1 MTILRPY
8 QQDACRM
15 IVDHFQRFNDPA
27 LVVLPTG
34 AGKTQVFCAIANF
47 LLGNAPKAQV
57 FVLAHRQTLV
67 EQAENRLRQTLSV
80 PVGVW
85 CGALGRHERRQVTVA
100 TVQSTDAFEAVHLTD
115 VALVIIDEAHNIPVD
130 DEGRYRTF
138 LSKLPAS
145 CKVLGVTATPFR
157 LNGGLI
163 HGDDRLFPRITFR
176 VTMDELISG
185 GYLVRPRLLGAPP
198 ECLIDLT
205 GIRIVAGDYNQG
217 QLDEAVA
224 DDGLLRSQIVDALP
238 RLEGRRHV
246 VWFCTNIDH
255 ADRLAALIGDEA
267 VAIHSRMGTTEREA
281 ALAGFA
287 NGTYRHICNVSVLTE
302 GWDFPAVDAIVLL
315 RPTASAALYVQA
327 VGRGLRPAPGKTD
340 CLVLDYAQVV
350 ATLGF
355 VNDPVVKTQKR
366 GDGTGEPP
374 AKVCPNC
381 KEYVRLVDRACPEC
395 GYQFPEPERYF
406 NAPAAGEILGDRSAP
421 VTKQVTKTTY
431 DEYHAKSGN
440 LCIRITYHH
449 GYADSTAEY
458 LSFGHPFAA
467 AKARA
472 ILNSLSV
479 EDFSDVQTV
488 EEALELMDREGIFCP
503 QAIVTEP
510 DPKNPK
516 YTRITKRIL
525 YTPAAPTA
533 HQITCTTCGPVVPQT
548 FTHAGVLLGYCGTCR
563 DVSYPLPEPIHA

>member
-1 MTILRPY
+1 MELRSY
-8 QQDACRM
+8 QKDACRM
-15 IVDHFQRFNDPA
+15 IVDHFQRFPDPA

-34 AGKTQVFCAIANF
+34 AGKTRVFCAIAQY
-47 LLGNAPKAQV
+47 LLSSAPAAQV
-57 FVLAHRQTLV
+57 FVLAHRQTLI
-67 EQAENRLRQTLSV
+67 EQAEARLRSTLSV

-100 TVQSTDAFEAVHLTD
+100 TVQSTDAFSSEHLQD
-115 VALVIIDEAHNIPVD
+115 VALCIIDESHCIPIN
-130 DEGRYRTF
+130 DEGRYRRF
-138 LSKLPAS
+138 LNLLPPSA
-145 CKVLGVTATPFR
+145 KVLGVTATPFR
-157 LNGGLI
+157 LAGGMI

-176 VTMDELISG
+176 VTMDELIAG

-205 GIRIVAGDYNQG
+205 GVKITGGDYNQD
-217 QLDEAVA
+217 QLDAAVQS
-224 DDGLLRSQIVDALP
+224 DGLLRSQVVDAMP
-238 RLEGRRHV
+238 RLEGRSKI

-255 ADRLAALIGDEA
+255 ADRLAALLGDDA
-267 VAIHSRMGTTEREA
+267 VAIHSRMSQDEREA
-281 ALAGFA
+281 ALQAFA
-287 NGTYRHICNVSVLTE
+287 SGDVRHICNVSVLTE
-302 GWDFPAVDAIVLL
+302 GWDCPAVDAIVLL

-340 CLVLDYAQVV
+340 CLVLDYANVV
-350 ATLGF
+350 STLGF
-355 VNDPVVKTQKR
+355 VNDPVVHSRTR

-374 AKVCPNC
+374 ARVCPSC
-381 KEYVRLVDRACPEC
+381 KEYVRLVDRTCPEC
-395 GYQFPEPERYF
+395 GYQWPAPTHQLH
-406 NAPAAGEILGDRSAP
+406 APAAGEILGDRSAP
-421 VTKQVTKTTY
+421 VTKSVTKTTY

-472 ILNSLSV
+472 VLNSLSV
-479 EDFSDVQTV
+479 EDFTNVQSV

-525 YTPAAPTA
+525 YAPTTPTA
-533 HQITCTTCGPVVPQT
+533 EQITCAQCGPVTPET
-548 FTHAGVLLGYCGTCR
+548 FEHAGVLLGFCGTCR
-563 DVSYPLPEPIHA
+563 DVSYPLEQVHAS